1 MSDANLNNNQPDI
14 DSLLQPPLPREQTS
28 AGQSKDQQYE
38 TLRREAGFPPLR
50 PPHVTKRK
58 YVWPVDVFLYP
69 ASGPCLISI
78 GIIIAVPFLVN
89 VAAGLLGPFG
99 IFISI
104 PGLLL
109 IKIPILL
116 FLLWY
121 FSECIGDSAQG
132 GVRAPEI
139 INTDSEWGQV
149 IRLLFTWLIF
159 WLPPLSYTLFK
170 YPPHKILVAGFTL
183 PEGKSLI
190 DVLVYLIQNDKTFCL
205 LWFYAIYFSPM
216 GLLSVIL
223 SDSLDGLNPLLIIRA
238 IFRTFFKYFL
248 IMMVFHI
255 PAVILFGI
263 IVCFPYLLIGLQG
276 IPLRFAWIWLLLI
289 VGHLIGRYYY
299 RNEGKLYLDVSP

>member
-1 MSDANLNNNQPDI
+1 MGDANLNNSQPDL
-14 DSLLQPPLPREQTS
+14 DSLLKPTPPRERAP

-38 TLRREAGFPPLR
+38 ALRQNAGFPSLKPPPL
-50 PPHVTKRK
+50 TKRK
-58 YVWPVDVFLYP
+58 YIWPIDVFLYP
-69 ASGPCLISI
+69 ASAPCFMSI
-78 GIIIAVPFLVN
+78 GIIIALPFLVN
-89 VAAGLLGPFG
+89 VAAALLGPLG

-132 GVRAPEI
+132 GVRAPET
-139 INTDSEWGQV
+139 INTNAEWGQI
-149 IRLLFTWLIF
+149 IRLILAWLIF
-159 WLPPLSYTLFK
+159 WLPPVVYSLYK
-170 YPPHKILVAGFTL
+170 YPPHKMLAAAFTL
-183 PEGKSLI
+183 PEGQSAKDI
-190 DVLVYLIQNDKTFCL
+190 LVYIIKNDKIFCL

-223 SDSLDGLNPLLIIRA
+223 SDSLEGLNPLLIIRA
-238 IFRTFFKYFL
+238 IFRTFFKYL
-248 IMMVFHI
+248 MIVMVFHI
-255 PAVILFGI
+255 PAVILLGI
-263 IVCFPYLLIGLQG
+263 IVLFPYLLIGLQG

-299 RNEGKLYLDVSP
+299 RNEGKLYLDISP